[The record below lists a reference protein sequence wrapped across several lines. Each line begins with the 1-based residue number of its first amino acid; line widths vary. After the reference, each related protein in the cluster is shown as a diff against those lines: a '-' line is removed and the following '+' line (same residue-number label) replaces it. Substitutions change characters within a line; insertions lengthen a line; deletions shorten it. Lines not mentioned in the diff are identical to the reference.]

1 MNIILNIIFGFAIFL
16 GILFALYFLLN
27 ICDFYG
33 NQREL
38 HLKIFFKDKM
48 NFFCA
53 ALLLL
58 YMAVVE
64 TTTIGIIL
72 FFVLLFVSFIFNLV
86 MFSRDSMVLFN
97 NKFKYESIRCVTVKW
112 DKGSPKKIISFEFND
127 REKKLSYILKAGDV
141 DYLIEKLENKNV
153 AVKKLSR

>member
-1 MNIILNIIFGFAIFL
+1 MEFIPPHNNERDFFMNIILNIIFGFAIFL

-58 YMAVVE
+58 YMSVVE

-72 FFVLLFVSFIFNLV
+72 FFVLLFVSFVFNLV

-112 DKGSPKKIISFEFND
+112 DKGSPKK
-127 REKKLSYILKAGDV
+127 LSPLNLMIKRKS
-141 DYLIEKLENKNV
+141 YLIFLKLEI
-153 AVKKLSR
+153 LIT

>member
-1 MNIILNIIFGFAIFL
+1 M
-16 GILFALYFLLN
+16 LY
-27 ICDFYG
+27 IS

-58 YMAVVE
+58 YMSVVE

-72 FFVLLFVSFIFNLV
+72 FFVLLFVSFVFNLV

-127 REKKLSYILKAGDV
+127 KAKKLSYILKAGDI

>member
-38 HLKIFFKDKM
+38 HFKIFFKDKM

-153 AVKKLSR
+153 TVKKLSR

>member
-48 NFFCA
+48 NFFCS

-58 YMAVVE
+58 YMSVVE

-72 FFVLLFVSFIFNLV
+72 FFVLLFVSFVFNLV

-112 DKGSPKKIISFEFND
+112 DKGSPQKIISFEFND
-127 REKKLSYILKAGDV
+127 KAKKLSYILKAGDI